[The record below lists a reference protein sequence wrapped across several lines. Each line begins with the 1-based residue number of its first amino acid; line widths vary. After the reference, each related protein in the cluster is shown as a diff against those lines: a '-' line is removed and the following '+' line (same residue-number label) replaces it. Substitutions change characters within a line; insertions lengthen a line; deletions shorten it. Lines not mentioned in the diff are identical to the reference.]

1 MSAGYGPHLIRFLP
15 PLLPLPR
22 PFLQRHV
29 RVHRCLRLL
38 RGVINT
44 YPSRRPAAPLSAPDA
59 SGDVSMTVP
68 AGPASDSDLCA
79 ADVLGMLEAQS
90 LNQVGSLLLH
100 LQVFGAAA
108 RRQATEM
115 GLVTWDSFTG
125 TGTESG
131 ATDASDEPG
140 VTRSASDAGTED
152 EDSARVSLEN
162 ALESARTIDENDVW
176 ITPADV
182 QRAAAAGVPSR
193 SLGTRGGPHA
203 ASAAVPPPPDWQ
215 AADAITL
222 GRRTDRALGLSGR
235 PPVPAGSATVP
246 VDSGDAISFAD
257 GISGVLEYA
266 AFALLHGER
275 SLSRAEAFALW
286 HEVVAAVLTPSERTR
301 GLAWFTQVRGGRT
314 CDAPSHALHPPSA
327 VQALLVLAASEGSTF
342 QQHLVAAGG
351 VSAPAPSADAPA
363 TPLVFKAEVALALF
377 SECLASPEPVAALCS
392 DAAGFGCWRAFF
404 LYANG
409 KLKNVSHNGF
419 NLSALGTVSVAD
431 SADDSAASDAAEIT
445 KEVVSHFATALPVP
459 TSIRPGSTG
468 GDFRVLQA
476 SAGRVCLLIPAH

>member
-1 MSAGYGPHLIRFLP
+1 MPAGHRPHLIHICHRHRRCP
-15 PLLPLPR
+15 AR
-22 PFLQRHV
+22 RVQRHV

-44 YPSRRPAAPLSAPDA
+44 YPSRRPAAPTPTPDA

-68 AGPASDSDLCA
+68 LQAGGQAADSDLCT

-140 VTRSASDAGTED
+140 VARSASDAGTED
-152 EDSARVSLEN
+152 EDSARVSLEV

-176 ITPADV
+176 ISPADL
-182 QRAAAAGVPSR
+182 RATAVPSR
-193 SLGTRGGPHA
+193 TLGARGGPHA
-203 ASAAVPPPPDWQ
+203 GSAAVPPPPDWQ
-215 AADAITL
+215 TADAITL

-235 PPVPAGSATVP
+235 PPVPAGSAPVP

-257 GISGVLEYA
+257 GISVMLEYA
-266 AFALLHGER
+266 AFVLLHGER

-301 GLAWFTQVRGGRT
+301 GLAWFTQVRG
-314 CDAPSHALHPPSA
+314 
-327 VQALLVLAASEGSTF
+327 E
-342 QQHLVAAGG
+342 
-351 VSAPAPSADAPA
+351 
-363 TPLVFKAEVALALF
+363 
-377 SECLASPEPVAALCS
+377 
-392 DAAGFGCWRAFF
+392 
-404 LYANG
+404 
-409 KLKNVSHNGF
+409 
-419 NLSALGTVSVAD
+419 
-431 SADDSAASDAAEIT
+431 
-445 KEVVSHFATALPVP
+445 
-459 TSIRPGSTG
+459 RP
-468 GDFRVLQA
+468 
-476 SAGRVCLLIPAH
+476 